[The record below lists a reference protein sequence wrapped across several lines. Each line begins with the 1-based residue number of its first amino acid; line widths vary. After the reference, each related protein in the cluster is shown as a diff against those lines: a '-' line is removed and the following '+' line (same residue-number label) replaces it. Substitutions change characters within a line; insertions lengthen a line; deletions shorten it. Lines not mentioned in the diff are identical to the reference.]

1 MEHNM
6 NHKHEG
12 GATCQSAGCEMKGGC
27 MSECMSSG
35 CACMNGGCMSGC
47 GSFWSSRTFI
57 FIVGLILGMIIVY
70 LCCNFMMRGDRMMWK
85 MDHKMMKGEDMKGE
99 DKMMEDMKMPNEM
112 TK

>member
-1 MEHNM
+1 M

-47 GSFWSSRTFI
+47 GSF
-57 FIVGLILGMIIVY
+57 
-70 LCCNFMMRGDRMMWK
+70 
-85 MDHKMMKGEDMKGE
+85 
-99 DKMMEDMKMPNEM
+99 
-112 TK
+112 